1 MLKIFSNNALDIGD
15 EKMKE
20 IINKSL
26 SFFKNNILLIFI
38 LFICFMVILGIIYN
52 AGLHPN
58 DNKITELIK
67 KFEVDNYTIPYRVA
81 ERYLTWFNMRTFFFT
96 LNYILTLAALV
107 ASLLTVFYT
116 STDVNDENNIQ
127 KRKNTI
133 VFLSLLST
141 CFTVANLFI
150 NAGDMANMSQH
161 AWRELDSC
169 IMKTVNEIDLSSN
182 EKDKIITDKLIEME
196 KYIESYEH

>member
-1 MLKIFSNNALDIGD
+1 
-15 EKMKE
+15 MKE

-141 CFTVANLFI
+141 CFTVANMFI